1 MLRATRHA
9 LVPRAGLWAL
19 LYAAATALGC
29 GHSRSASAPRPAA
42 QTNWVAP
49 QPPAP
54 AAVDPP
60 SAGAQ
65 LDGHLFPE
73 HVLAMTWDDGPDKHT
88 VELARYLAS
97 QHVSGTFFVVQSWR
111 QDISAYPGSGSG
123 KFDTGYSSL
132 PVLQDLVS
140 LRQRIGNHTL
150 NHVLLA
156 EAEPELALA
165 ELTENQRAIDPFLG
179 NEQRFLR
186 APCGSWSSS
195 VARLTGADPYLRQLI
210 GPIRWDIDRKD
221 WESSTE
227 CNSSARARDC
237 ERFAG
242 GGLRL
247 TPRATARRYLDA
259 IEDAG
264 RGIVLLHDRVAD
276 VGSKYALEVARA
288 LLPPLIAKGYVF
300 VAPVL
305 GFSPPVERASALAQA
320 ALVER
325 PLSELRL
332 ADADGDGRADLC
344 GRRSEQLVCLHAEQ
358 APASGA
364 GEMPRASF
372 GEPEPRL
379 SRPDWPAAE
388 LADVNGDG
396 EPDRCWG
403 DATGVRCALAR
414 GTAFDEATLWL
425 AGAAT
430 PPLLGDI
437 NGDGRADV
445 CLRASGSV
453 SCAFS
458 TGSSFTTAMPWWGL
472 TSFRDDA
479 WLGLGDINGDG
490 RADLCAVADGHVAC
504 GLAP

>member
-1 MLRATRHA
+1 MLRARHRDR
-9 LVPRAGLWAL
+9 VPGAGLWRL
-19 LYAAATALGC
+19 LCLAATAAGC
-29 GHSRSASAPRPAA
+29 GHSRSAPAA
-42 QTNWVAP
+42 QTLAQPNWVAP
-49 QPPAP
+49 EPTAPAPVGPPA
-54 AAVDPP
+54 
-60 SAGAQ
+60 AGAQ

-73 HVLAMTWDDGPDKHT
+73 HVLAMTWDDGPDKRT

-123 KFDTGYSSL
+123 TFDTGYASL
-132 PVLQDLVS
+132 PVLQALVS

-165 ELTENQRAIDPFLG
+165 ELTENQRAIDPFLS

-186 APCGSWSSS
+186 APCGSWSSG
-195 VARLTGADPYLRQLI
+195 VARLTGDDPYLRQLI
-210 GPIRWDIDRKD
+210 GPIRWDIDGKD
-221 WESSTE
+221 WESSIE
-227 CNSSARARDC
+227 CKSPAPARDC
-237 ERFAG
+237 ERFA

-259 IEDAG
+259 IEHAG

-300 VAPVL
+300 AAPVL
-305 GFSPPVERASALAQA
+305 GFSSPVERASTSAQA
-320 ALVER
+320 ALRER

-344 GRRSEQLVCLHAEQ
+344 GWTAEQTLCLHAQQ

-379 SRPDWPAAE
+379 SRPHWPAAE

-396 EPDRCWG
+396 EADRCWG
-403 DATGVRCALAR
+403 DATGVRCALAQ
-414 GTAFDEATLWL
+414 GAAFAEPTLWL
-425 AGAAT
+425 SGVAT
-430 PPLLGDI
+430 TPLFGDI
-437 NGDGRADV
+437 NGDSRADV
-445 CLRASGSV
+445 CLRASRSV

-458 TGSSFTTAMPWWGL
+458 TGSSFTTATQWWGP
-472 TSFRDDA
+472 TSWRDDA

-490 RADLCAVADGHVAC
+490 RADLCAVTDGHVAC